1 MENLTVIVPSNNRT
15 FFLRR
20 SATYCNNYNLAV
32 IIKDRSNDTQKK
44 GWMEILIKIFNIF
57 MKNILPATVKSGKKI
72 NKNKVYNLIV

>member
-44 GWMEILIKIFNIF
+44 G
-57 MKNILPATVKSGKKI
+57 
-72 NKNKVYNLIV
+72 